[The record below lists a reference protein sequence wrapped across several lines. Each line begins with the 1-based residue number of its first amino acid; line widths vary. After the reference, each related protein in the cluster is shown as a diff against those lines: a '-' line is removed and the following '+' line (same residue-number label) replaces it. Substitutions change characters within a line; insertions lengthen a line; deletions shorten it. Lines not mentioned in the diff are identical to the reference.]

1 MLRDGRR
8 VLERMRWGVVPSYHK
23 GMIAEWTKK
32 KISTYNTRDDSVQKS
47 GLWKRI
53 WTRNRCLI
61 PVSGF
66 YEWYH
71 TPGAK
76 KGTPPQSYYFTDA
89 HGAPALTIAGI
100 FDRWNNPE
108 NEGRELLSCSMMTTG
123 PSAHLAKVHDRQV
136 VTLQPDQFAA
146 WLDGSAGTEI
156 LAPAPEEAI
165 RYWPVSKRIN
175 KVSAPQDDKTL
186 IEPVTLEPESG
197 TSLLI

>member
-1 MLRDGRR
+1 VRKRESDPGHVLHQGQGRFDEI
-8 VLERMRWGVVPSYHK
+8 LEVAIVALPEVEAHPRMTS
-23 GMIAEWTKK
+23 TKL
-32 KISTYNTRDDSVQKS
+32 S
-47 GLWKRI
+47 GSL
-53 WTRNRCLI
+53 
-61 PVSGF
+61 P
-66 YEWYH
+66 
-71 TPGAK
+71 
-76 KGTPPQSYYFTDA
+76 
-89 HGAPALTIAGI
+89 
-100 FDRWNNPE
+100 
-108 NEGRELLSCSMMTTG
+108 TG
-123 PSAHLAKVHDRQV
+123 PSAHVAKVHDRQV